1 MTTYGEWIKKSTRI
15 GALLGGVVGF
25 FYAAYI
31 MAANLAIDWTD
42 LLQTMASVG
51 AVLVFALILG
61 GLCVVIGGL
70 AGLVLGVVASPLSS
84 FTRKGK
90 NHPFARRPC

>member
-1 MTTYGEWIKKSTRI
+1 MATYGKWIAKSTRV

-31 MAANLAIDWTD
+31 MAGNLAIDWTD
-42 LLQTMASVG
+42 LLQTLASVG
-51 AVLVFALILG
+51 AVLVFALMLG

-70 AGLVLGVVASPLSS
+70 AGLVLGVVASPLSL
-84 FTRKGK
+84 FTKRT
-90 NHPFARRPC
+90 

>member
-1 MTTYGEWIKKSTRI
+1 MATYGNWIAKSTRI
-15 GALLGGVVGF
+15 GALLGGVAGF
-25 FYAAYI
+25 FCAAYI
-31 MAANLAIDWTD
+31 MSTNLTIGWSDI
-42 LLQTMASVG
+42 LETMASVG

-84 FTRKGK
+84 FTRKG
-90 NHPFARRPC
+90 